1 MPVDPDLTRRRFLLA
16 ALATAL
22 AACADRI
29 DPTPRPLRSAG
40 PTVAEPPPSPT
51 ASPPPEAPAASPQ
64 PSATPAP
71 SRAPTA
77 TPTGPTTRRL
87 YRDGALADGSSDR
100 LRLGVSILVE
110 DGVISWI
117 RPSDGEEDPGP
128 RRGLEVID
136 ASGATFV
143 PGMVDAHSH
152 LTMPGGAHW
161 IDRGLDSPAAA
172 IRVAERNG
180 RLLTSAGVRWAR
192 DVGAPQGVD
201 PEDGRE
207 RALSLGVRDRWAA
220 SGQRSLPHIR
230 AAGTWLTRTGSLPA
244 DLTVEVRDA
253 DALLAAAERQL
264 EDGADLVKLYLDGPD
279 AGTSPW
285 SAAEVRR
292 VVRMAHDRD
301 ARVTAH
307 AGRLSGAR
315 AAVAGGVDAIEHGYE
330 LDRDLAADMA
340 RRGTFLVSTLAV
352 FRSWLTFGQTTR
364 LATFRGDGATAI
376 QGRLARAE
384 QSVALAARAG
394 VPIAAGTDFGGGSLR
409 ANQLAWE
416 VEALVAAGL
425 EPFEALRAATRT
437 GGALLGEPDA
447 GVIREGG
454 PADFFLVHGD
464 PLESPRVLWRIWRVD
479 WAD

>member
-1 MPVDPDLTRRRFLLA
+1 MPADADLTRRRFLLA
-16 ALATAL
+16 SLAAAL
-22 AACADRI
+22 AACADQL
-29 DPTPRPLRSAG
+29 DPTPRPARS
-40 PTVAEPPPSPT
+40 S
-51 ASPPPEAPAASPQ
+51 
-64 PSATPAP
+64 
-71 SRAPTA
+71 APTA
-77 TPTGPTTRRL
+77 PAPPSAPTPPASEVAVAPSPSPFPRASSSPGPVVVEPVTRRL
-87 YRDGALADGSSDR
+87 YRDGALADGRSDR
-100 LRLGVSILVE
+100 LELGVSIYVE
-110 DGVISWI
+110 DGVIRWI

-136 ASGATFV
+136 AGGATFV
-143 PGMVDAHSH
+143 PGLVDAHSH

-161 IDRGLDSPAAA
+161 IERGLDSPATAL
-172 IRVAERNG
+172 RVAERNA

-192 DVGAPQGVD
+192 DVGAPRGVD

-220 SGQRSLPHIR
+220 SGERSYPHIR
-230 AAGTWLTRTGSLPA
+230 AAGTWLTRAGSLPDGLA
-244 DLTVEVRDA
+244 VEVRNA

-264 EDGADLVKLYLDGPD
+264 DEGADLVKLYLDGPD

-292 VVRMAHDRD
+292 VVRMAHARD

-307 AGRLSGAR
+307 AGRLAGAR

-330 LDRDLAADMA
+330 LDGDLAADMA

-352 FRSWLTFGQTTR
+352 FRSWLTFGRTTE
-364 LATFRGDGATAI
+364 LATFRGGAASAI
-376 QGRLARAE
+376 RGRLEAAE
-384 QSVALAARAG
+384 RSVGLAARAG
-394 VPIAAGTDFGGGSLR
+394 VAIAAGTDFGGGSLR
-409 ANQLAWE
+409 ANHLAWE

-437 GGALLGEPDA
+437 GGQLLGERDA

-464 PLESPRVLWRIWRVD
+464 PLESPRVLWRVWRVD